1 MKMFKVLLAVL
12 LVMGTLAL
20 SAASVSADQSY
31 KGTNKPYGFAA
42 GDDL

>member
-12 LVMGTLAL
+12 LLMGTLAL
-20 SAASVSADQSY
+20 SAASVSADQSH
-31 KGTNKPYGFAA
+31 KGTNEPYSFAA